1 MEEGD
6 DCTLGFLSIIFVY
19 STQKT
24 KIKFLVINLDLVR
37 RQLGMHG
44 AWGVDRS
51 GTGGGLALLW
61 KEVTKM
67 YNEQELQE
75 GNSGSIERERLTN
88 LMVNTSLY
96 SLC

>member
-1 MEEGD
+1 
-6 DCTLGFLSIIFVY
+6 
-19 STQKT
+19 
-24 KIKFLVINLDLVR
+24 
-37 RQLGMHG
+37 
-44 AWGVDRS
+44 
-51 GTGGGLALLW
+51 
-61 KEVTKM
+61 M

>member
-1 MEEGD
+1 M
-6 DCTLGFLSIIFVY
+6 
-19 STQKT
+19 QKT
-24 KIKFLVINLDLVR
+24 K
-37 RQLGMHG
+37 
-44 AWGVDRS
+44 
-51 GTGGGLALLW
+51 GGI
-61 KEVTKM
+61 TKM